1 MMINKPIV
9 MFMVILIVATTAGG
23 TVFASGQAEPGADGE
38 ETYLFRYGNQ
48 QPEEHAR
55 TVSMVWFG
63 EELEKRTNGRIEV
76 EVYHSGVLGTEREMF
91 EQVATGNLE
100 GYRGAGYEQLNPA
113 FNLYN
118 LPFLFQSYEEMMHF
132 NQSAMAEEMLD
143 EGSIEGIYLPAVGFT
158 GFRALIT
165 KDKQVLMPE
174 DLQGIKMRVPGQA
187 PVIEFYRVMG
197 ANPQEIPFSEVY
209 LAMRQGVVDGG
220 DNAPTNIL
228 AANLGEVGQYFTALN
243 YMAGAD
249 PFMVN
254 AAWYEA
260 LPADLQ
266 AIFNEVAREALAY
279 WDELEAE
286 ASLDAIAEISGQ
298 PGVTGVDMSD
308 YPDRLAVWQ
317 EAAQPLWDEFV
328 AQGFFSYEDIEWA
341 QEIVAEVRE

>member
-1 MMINKPIV
+1 MFNKPTV
-9 MFMVILIVATTAGG
+9 VILTVLLVATFAVGG
-23 TVFASGQAEPGADGE
+23 VFASGQTESGGMEE

-48 QPEEHAR
+48 QPEDHAR
-55 TVSMVWFG
+55 TVSMLWFA
-63 EELEKRTNGRIEV
+63 EELEARSGGRIEV

-132 NQSAMAEEMLD
+132 NQSEMADQMMED
-143 EGSIEGIYLPAVGFT
+143 GSIEGIYIPAVGFT
-158 GFRALIT
+158 GFRALMT
-165 KDKQVLMPE
+165 KDQQVLMPE

-187 PVIEFYRVMG
+187 PVIAFYEVMG

-220 DNAPTNIL
+220 DNSPTNIL

-254 AAWYEA
+254 AEWYEA
-260 LPADLQ
+260 LPSDLQ
-266 AIFNEVAREALAY
+266 EVFDEVSKEALAY
-279 WDELEAE
+279 WDELEAAATLE
-286 ASLDAIAEISGQ
+286 AIAEISSQ
-298 PGVTGVDMSD
+298 PGVTGVDMAD
-308 YPDRLAVWQ
+308 HPDRLAVWQ
-317 EAAQPLWDEFV
+317 EAAQPLWDDFV
-328 AQGFFSYEDIEWA
+328 DQGFFSYDDIEWA
-341 QEIVAEVRE
+341 QEIIAEVRE